1 MKIPQEGKDMTPS
14 IYDYRSGE
22 LENARR
28 ICRERVLHI
37 VGGIVAAPFALAAV
51 VAWVIA
57 CAVM

>member
-1 MKIPQEGKDMTPS
+1 MTPS

-28 ICRERVLHI
+28 IRRERVLHI
-37 VGGIVAAPFALAAV
+37 VGGIVAAPLALAAV